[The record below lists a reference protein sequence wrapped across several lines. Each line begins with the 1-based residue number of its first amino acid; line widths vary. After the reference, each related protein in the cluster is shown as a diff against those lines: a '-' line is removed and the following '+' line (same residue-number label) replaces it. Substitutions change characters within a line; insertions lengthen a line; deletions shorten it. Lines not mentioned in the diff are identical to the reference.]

1 MHRALVFFLVL
12 IAATERHAAE
22 PCCVDDLFAEAFLYG
37 RHFSREWPEN
47 FPVAPLS
54 EPSLQI
60 IGSQVSS
67 QMHGGTA
74 IAWRSNDDLTGSFAA
89 VKRALSAQDWRE
101 IPMPGMVMQAQG
113 QGFILANSAP
123 TPTFEMPRRF
133 CKGAETILAMQRT
146 SPRGTIVTLSATPS
160 GGADCNMLMAQAATQ
175 SGQRGAMN
183 SFMRAA
189 SALPVLRLP
198 ESIEKMSMADS
209 SGGSS
214 TAVRAVIV
222 PALDT
227 STSEV
232 IHHFDSQ
239 MNEQGWFS
247 ESAFGAGDFV
257 GSVWRTTGERGSF
270 VAWLMA
276 YDRGDDL
283 LVRMTVLDPEAQGGA
298 SLNAVSVFR

>member
-1 MHRALVFFLVL
+1 MHRALLIFLIL
-12 IAATERHAAE
+12 IAATERQAAE

-37 RHFSREWPEN
+37 RHFSREWPDS

-54 EPSLQI
+54 EPSLQM

-67 QMHGGTA
+67 QTHGTA
-74 IAWRSNDDLTGSFAA
+74 IAWRSNDDLAGSFAA

-101 IPMPGMVMQAQG
+101 VPMPGMVMQAQG
-113 QGFILANSAP
+113 RGFILASAAP
-123 TPTFEMPRRF
+123 EPTFEMPRRF
-133 CKGAETILAMQRT
+133 CKGVELIHAIQRT
-146 SPRGTIVTLSATPS
+146 SPRGTIVTLSASPS
-160 GGADCNMLMAQAATQ
+160 GGADCDMLIAQTAAQ
-175 SGQRGAMN
+175 SGQRLAMN

-214 TAVRAVIV
+214 AAVRAVIV

-257 GSVWRTTGERGSF
+257 GSVWRTAGERGSF

-276 YDRGDDL
+276 YDRGEDL
-283 LVRMTVLDPEAQGGA
+283 LIRMTVLDPEAQGAA
-298 SLNAVSVFR
+298 SMNAVSVFR